1 MSFEEIYRE
10 YAENILNLAF
20 KITGR
25 EDVARDL
32 TQDIFLKVYQN
43 LDSFRGQSQIYTWLY
58 RIALNHI
65 FNYLKK
71 EKRYRWIELLD
82 TKIDEALEADDSEA
96 KFSLHSSP
104 VQPDKEIEKSQ
115 REKIVWAFI
124 LELPLKQR
132 VPFILHRYEGLSYQE
147 IAEQLQISLS
157 NVESRIHRAK
167 KFLVNKLKPW
177 VDKI

>member
-1 MSFEEIYRE
+1 MSFDEIYQE
-10 YAENILNLAF
+10 YAENILNLAY
-20 KITGR
+20 KMTGR

-82 TKIDEALEADDSEA
+82 TKVNDALENDDSES
-96 KFSLHSSP
+96 KFNLHSTP
-104 VQPDKEIEKSQ
+104 VPPDKEIEKTE
-115 REKIVWAFI
+115 REQIVWRFI
-124 LELPLKQR
+124 LQLPPKQR
-132 VPFILHRYEGLSYQE
+132 VPFVLHRYEGLSYQE
-147 IAEQLQISLS
+147 IADQLQISLS

-167 KFLVNKLKPW
+167 KFLINKLTPW
-177 VDKI
+177 ADKI